1 MSILVQDAAHRADGM
16 LADYRAV
23 KSEGQPDEPFSLQF
37 KGPSVRKRQH
47 IHRAVL
53 LHKRMPRRLHFFIPC
68 VALVAMSWLFGACS
82 STPKSNP
89 SDKKV
94 LSSTDEQIFL
104 GDTIEKNYD
113 PNVIMKR
120 GEAFFDKE
128 EFPEAIVEYQHFLDL
143 HRSHMLASYA
153 QFRLAESHLRIARSI
168 DRDPDPIHKAIAA
181 FERLRKEFPGSR
193 YDGQAVQRI
202 EECHDWLA
210 QTHLFVGQ
218 FYYRRDSFLAAAHRF
233 DQIMK
238 EYPDKSVAP
247 AALYYLALSYK
258 EMGANDWASEKLML
272 LAEKYPHSEVANDG
286 KKLLAKLQ
294 SNNPPPAP
302 VVAQSK
308 EPPPARIVAQSQVA
322 SAPPAGAQS
331 PEAPPPAA
339 ASPPEASPA
348 PVTTASLFADNR
360 PQPSIRT
367 PPSRASALSDASSAT
382 LTQRFV
388 SCRLG
393 AWC

>member
-1 MSILVQDAAHRADGM
+1 MPHRW
-16 LADYRAV
+16 
-23 KSEGQPDEPFSLQF
+23 PFL
-37 KGPSVRKRQH
+37 
-47 IHRAVL
+47 
-53 LHKRMPRRLHFFIPC
+53 IPC
-68 VALVAMSWLFGACS
+68 VALGALLWLLGACT

-89 SDKKV
+89 ADKKV

-143 HRSHMLASYA
+143 HRSHMLAAYA

-193 YDGQAVQRI
+193 YDAQAVQRI
-202 EECHDWLA
+202 EDCHDWLA

-258 EMGANDWASEKLML
+258 EMGANDWASEKLIM
-272 LAEKYPHSEVANDG
+272 LAEKYPQSEAAQDG
-286 KKLLAKLQ
+286 RKLLAKIQ
-294 SNNPPPAP
+294 STNPPP

-308 EPPPARIVAQSQVA
+308 ELPPPAPMVAHSQA
-322 SAPPAGAQS
+322 APPSPAGAPFQ
-331 PEAPPPAA
+331 P
-339 ASPPEASPA
+339 ASPPSAVAKFPEASPA
-348 PVTTASLFADNR
+348 PVTNASLLADTR
-360 PQPSIRT
+360 PQPVFRT
-367 PPSRASALSDASSAT
+367 PLSRPPILSDTSGT
-382 LTQRFV
+382 KVTQRFV